1 MNHLRGICAKEGVT
15 LEDEALALIAR
26 AAEGSVRDS
35 LSLLDQAIAHGGGH
49 VDADTVRLMLGLA
62 DRTRVIDLFEAVMK
76 GDVATALKELRDQY
90 DSGADPAAIVADLA
104 EFTHFVTRLKVVPG
118 AAMDGAVSETERDRG
133 MKASVL
139 PMRVLSR
146 AWQMLLKGHRE
157 VLDSAKPVAAAE
169 MLLIRLAYASDLPT
183 PDEALRKLSDRSE
196 TGGSGGPAPAPRGGG
211 ETASRGGLAIAA
223 RSEAQPMAAASAPA
237 PSAAPHLRLDGFG
250 ALVALAEEKRD
261 IGVKIALERDVR
273 LVRFEDGRLEFAPA
287 EGASPQ
293 LAADLSRKIS
303 EWTGRRWIVA
313 LSSEEGAPTLR
324 EVSEKEKS
332 ERLTG
337 VRAHPLV
344 QAVMDRFPGAQI
356 VAIRDAADPAVEA
369 VPEPT
374 EDDDGIPGEFGFDF
388 GGLDEDH

>member
-1 MNHLRGICAKEGVT
+1 
-15 LEDEALALIAR
+15 
-26 AAEGSVRDS
+26 
-35 LSLLDQAIAHGGGH
+35 
-49 VDADTVRLMLGLA
+49 
-62 DRTRVIDLFEAVMK
+62 
-76 GDVATALKELRDQY
+76 
-90 DSGADPAAIVADLA
+90 
-104 EFTHFVTRLKVVPG
+104 
-118 AAMDGAVSETERDRG
+118 
-133 MKASVL
+133 
-139 PMRVLSR
+139 
-146 AWQMLLKGHRE
+146 MLLKGHRE

-237 PSAAPHLRLDGFG
+237 PSATPHLRLDGFG

-369 VPEPT
+369 VPVPT
-374 EDDDGIPGEFGFDF
+374 
-388 GGLDEDH
+388 